1 MKIFLSLSL
10 LFITTLFFS
19 QNSKNIQPALF
30 LDSVSIDAN
39 TIKYLNPNDIE
50 SINSIKKDTVVNN
63 SLYSEQIHIRSKN
76 PNKYIFLTLEQI
88 KSEYTKVKKTDVIYM
103 INGEFIKENIDTFK
117 LDQNYILKVEVTNSN
132 DFYNL
137 RKSESKFDIINI
149 LGKTK
154 ENLDPKNRAL
164 LKGYEAIGIK

>member
-1 MKIFLSLSL
+1 M
-10 LFITTLFFS
+10 
-19 QNSKNIQPALF
+19 
-30 LDSVSIDAN
+30 
-39 TIKYLNPNDIE
+39 KYLNPIDIE
-50 SINSIKKDTVVNN
+50 SINSIKKDTVINN
-63 SLYSEQIHIRSKN
+63 SRYSGQIHIRSKN

-103 INGEFIKENIDTFK
+103 INGEFIKEDIDTFK
-117 LDQNYILKVEVTNSN
+117 LDRNYILKVEVTNS
-132 DFYNL
+132 DAFYNL

-154 ENLDPKNRAL
+154 ENLHPKNNTS